1 MPNHCHNRVEIY
13 GEPEEIKKIKNQL
26 KTAETDFDFDTV
38 IPTPNFNKI
47 PTAFYD
53 EPGMEVAG
61 YL

>member
-38 IPTPNFNKI
+38 IPTPNFNSI
-47 PTAFYD
+47 PNLKY
-53 EPGMEVAG
+53 
-61 YL
+61 